1 MTSIGS
7 VAITYR
13 IMPEDAGT
21 DLALIRESIRTA
33 IGPALRGMQEKDVAF
48 GLRAILALALVDDA
62 SGAGEKLEAAL
73 AAIPGVG
80 SVEAID
86 VTLV

>member
-1 MTSIGS
+1 MGS

-13 IMPEDAGT
+13 IMPDDVSTDIEPIRDGIRKALGT
-21 DLALIRESIRTA
+21 ALK
-33 IGPALRGMQEKDVAF
+33 GMQVKDVAF
-48 GLRAILALALVDDA
+48 GLRAILALAVVDDA
-62 SGAGEKLEAAL
+62 SGAGERLEGAL
-73 AAIPGVG
+73 SAIPGVG

>member
-1 MTSIGS
+1 MGS

-13 IMPEDAGT
+13 VMPEDVGT
-21 DLALIRESIRTA
+21 DLKPIQDGIRKVVGAALK
-33 IGPALRGMQEKDVAF
+33 GMQVKDVAF

-62 SGAGEKLEAAL
+62 SGAGETIERGLSE
-73 AAIPGVG
+73 IPGVG

-86 VTLV
+86 VTLI

>member
-1 MTSIGS
+1 MGQ

-13 IMPEDAGT
+13 IMPEDPST
-21 DLALIRESIRTA
+21 DLAPIRDGIRKA
-33 IGPALRGMQEKDVAF
+33 VGAALKGIQEKDVAF

-62 SGAGEKLEAAL
+62 SGGGEKLEAAL
-73 AAIPGVG
+73 SAIPGVS

-86 VTLV
+86 VTLI

>member
-1 MTSIGS
+1 MGS

-13 IMPEDAGT
+13 IMPEDVGT
-21 DLALIRESIRTA
+21 DLGPIQEGVRKIAGDALKGI
-33 IGPALRGMQEKDVAF
+33 QVKDVAF
-48 GLRAILALALVDDA
+48 GLRAVLALAVVDDA
-62 SGAGEKLEAAL
+62 SGAGEKLESGLAAL
-73 AAIPGVG
+73 PGVA

>member
-1 MTSIGS
+1 MGS

-21 DLALIRESIRTA
+21 DLAPIREGIKKA
-33 IGPALRGMQEKDVAF
+33 IGPALKGMQEKDVAF
-48 GLRAILALALVDDA
+48 GLRAILALAVVDDA
-62 SGAGEKLEAAL
+62 SGGGEKLESAL
-73 AAIPGVG
+73 SAIPGVG

>member
-1 MTSIGS
+1 MGS

-13 IMPEDAGT
+13 IMPEDVST
-21 DLALIRESIRTA
+21 DLAPIRDGIKKA
-33 IGPALRGMQEKDVAF
+33 IGPALKGMQEKDVAF
-48 GLRAILALALVDDA
+48 GLRAILALAVVDDA
-62 SGAGEKLEAAL
+62 SGAGEKLESAL
-73 AAIPGVG
+73 NGIPGVG

>member
-1 MTSIGS
+1 MGS

-13 IMPEDAGT
+13 IMPEDVST
-21 DLALIRESIRTA
+21 DLGPIREGIKKA
-33 IGPALRGMQEKDVAF
+33 VGPALKGMQEKDVAF
-48 GLRAILALALVDDA
+48 GLRAILALAVVDDA
-62 SGAGEKLEAAL
+62 SGAGEKLESAL
-73 AAIPGVG
+73 NAIPGVG

>member
-1 MTSIGS
+1 MGS

-13 IMPEDAGT
+13 VMPEDVGT
-21 DLALIRESIRTA
+21 DLKPIQEGIRQVVGAALK
-33 IGPALRGMQEKDVAF
+33 GMQVKDVAF
-48 GLRAILALALVDDA
+48 GLRAILALAVVDDA
-62 SGAGEKLEAAL
+62 SGTGETIERGLS
-73 AAIPGVG
+73 AIPGVG

>member
-1 MTSIGS
+1 MGS

-13 IMPEDAGT
+13 IMPEDAST
-21 DLALIRESIRTA
+21 DLDPIREGVKKA
-33 IGPALRGMQEKDVAF
+33 AGAALKGLQEKDVAF

-62 SGAGEKLEAAL
+62 SGAGERLEAAL

>member
-1 MTSIGS
+1 MGS

-13 IMPEDAGT
+13 IMPEDATT
-21 DLALIRESIRTA
+21 DLGPIRDNIKRAL
-33 IGPALRGMQEKDVAF
+33 GGALRGMQEKDVAF
-48 GLRAILALALVDDA
+48 GLKTILALAVVDDA
-62 SGAGEKLEAAL
+62 SGAGEKLESAL

>member
-1 MTSIGS
+1 MGS

-13 IMPEDAGT
+13 IMPEDVST
-21 DLALIRESIRTA
+21 DLKPIQDGIREVV
-33 IGPALRGMQEKDVAF
+33 GPALKGMQVKDVAF
-48 GLRAILALALVDDA
+48 GLRAILALAVIDDA
-62 SGAGEKLEAAL
+62 SGAGEKLEGAMSAL
-73 AAIPGVG
+73 PGVA

>member
-1 MTSIGS
+1 MGS

-21 DLALIRESIRTA
+21 DLAPIRDGIRKA
-33 IGPALRGMQEKDVAF
+33 LGPALKGMQEKDVAF
-48 GLRAILALALVDDA
+48 GLRALLALAVVDDA
-62 SGAGEKLEAAL
+62 SGAGEKLESAL

>member
-1 MTSIGS
+1 MGS

-13 IMPEDAGT
+13 IMPDDAGT
-21 DLALIRESIRTA
+21 DLAPIQEGIRKVVGTA
-33 IGPALRGMQEKDVAF
+33 LKGMQVKDVAF
-48 GLRAILALALVDDA
+48 GLRAVLALAVVEDA
-62 SGAGEKLEAAL
+62 SGAGETIESGL

>member
-1 MTSIGS
+1 MGS

-13 IMPEDAGT
+13 IMPEDVST
-21 DLALIRESIRTA
+21 DLKPIQDGIREVV
-33 IGPALRGMQEKDVAF
+33 GPALKGMQVKDVAF
-48 GLRAILALALVDDA
+48 GLRAILALAVIEDA
-62 SGAGEKLEAAL
+62 SGAGEKLESAMSAL
-73 AAIPGVG
+73 PGVA

>member
-1 MTSIGS
+1 MGS

-13 IMPEDAGT
+13 IMPEDAST
-21 DLALIRESIRTA
+21 DLAPIRAQVQRTL
-33 IGPALRGMQEKDVAF
+33 GSALRGVQEKDVAF
-48 GLRAILALALVDDA
+48 GLRTILALAVVDDA
-62 SGAGEKLEAAL
+62 SGAGERLESAL

>member
-1 MTSIGS
+1 MGS

-13 IMPEDAGT
+13 IMPEDATT
-21 DLALIRESIRTA
+21 DLAPIREGIKKA
-33 IGPALRGMQEKDVAF
+33 VGPALKGMQEKDVAF
-48 GLRAILALALVDDA
+48 GLRAILALAVVDDA
-62 SGAGEKLEAAL
+62 SGGGEKIEAAL
-73 AAIPGVG
+73 NQIPHVG

>member
-1 MTSIGS
+1 MGS

-21 DLALIRESIRTA
+21 DLAPIRDGVRN
-33 IGPALRGMQEKDVAF
+33 ALGAALKGMQEKDVAF
-48 GLRAILALALVDDA
+48 GLRALLALAVVDDA
-62 SGAGEKLEAAL
+62 SGAGEKLESAL

>member
-1 MTSIGS
+1 MGS

-13 IMPEDAGT
+13 IMPEDVST
-21 DLALIRESIRTA
+21 DLRPIQDGVRKVVGAALK
-33 IGPALRGMQEKDVAF
+33 GMQVKDVAF
-48 GLRAILALALVDDA
+48 GLRAILALAVVDDA
-62 SGAGEKLEAAL
+62 SGAGEKLESGMSAL
-73 AAIPGVG
+73 PGVA

>member
-1 MTSIGS
+1 MGS

-13 IMPEDAGT
+13 IMPEDVST
-21 DLALIRESIRTA
+21 DLKAIQEGIRKVV
-33 IGPALRGMQEKDVAF
+33 GPALKGMQVKDVAF

-62 SGAGEKLEAAL
+62 SGAGEKLESGMSAL
-73 AAIPGVG
+73 PGVA

>member
-1 MTSIGS
+1 MGN
-7 VAITYR
+7 VAITFR
-13 IMPEDAGT
+13 VMPEDATT
-21 DLALIRESIRTA
+21 DVASLKDHVRRTL
-33 IGPALRGMQEKDVAF
+33 GPSLRGIQEKDVAF
-48 GLRAILALALVDDA
+48 GLRAILALAVVEDA
-62 SGAGEKLEAAL
+62 AGVSEQLELAL

>member
-1 MTSIGS
+1 MGS

-13 IMPEDAGT
+13 IMPEDAST
-21 DLALIRESIRTA
+21 DLEPIQAGIRDVAGAALK
-33 IGPALRGMQEKDVAF
+33 GMPVKDVAF
-48 GLRAILALALVDDA
+48 GLRAILALAVVDDA
-62 SGAGEKLEAAL
+62 SGAGEKIESGL

>member
-1 MTSIGS
+1 MGS

-13 IMPEDAGT
+13 IMPEDEHT
-21 DLALIRESIRTA
+21 DLAPIQDGIRKVV
-33 IGPALRGMQEKDVAF
+33 GPALKGMQVKDVAF
-48 GLRAILALALVDDA
+48 GLRAILALAVVDDA
-62 SGAGEKLEAAL
+62 SGAGEKLESGL
-73 AAIPGVG
+73 AGIPGVA

>member
-1 MTSIGS
+1 MGT

-21 DLALIRESIRTA
+21 DLAPIRDGIRK
-33 IGPALRGMQEKDVAF
+33 ALGAALKGMQEKDVAF
-48 GLRAILALALVDDA
+48 GLRALLALAVVDDA
-62 SGAGEKLEAAL
+62 SGAGEKLESAL

-86 VTLV
+86 LTLV

>member
-1 MTSIGS
+1 MGS

-13 IMPEDAGT
+13 IMPDDVST
-21 DLALIRESIRTA
+21 DIDPIRDGIRKAL
-33 IGPALRGMQEKDVAF
+33 GPALKGMQVKDVAF
-48 GLRAILALALVDDA
+48 GLRAILALAVVDDA
-62 SGAGEKLEAAL
+62 SGAGERLEGAL
-73 AAIPGVG
+73 SAIPGVG

>member
-1 MTSIGS
+1 MGS

-13 IMPEDAGT
+13 VMPEDVGT
-21 DLALIRESIRTA
+21 DLKPIQDEIRKVV
-33 IGPALRGMQEKDVAF
+33 GPALKGMQVKDVAF
-48 GLRAILALALVDDA
+48 GLRAILALAVVDDA
-62 SGAGEKLEAAL
+62 SGAGETLEHGL
-73 AAIPGVG
+73 AEIPGVG

>member
-1 MTSIGS
+1 MGS

-13 IMPEDAGT
+13 IMPEDVST
-21 DLALIRESIRTA
+21 DLGPIREGIKKA
-33 IGPALRGMQEKDVAF
+33 VGPKLKGMQEKDVAF

-62 SGAGEKLEAAL
+62 SGEGEKLESAL
-73 AAIPGVG
+73 SAIPGVG

-86 VTLV
+86 VTLI